1 MAKEYS
7 EELFEVLNKKLD
19 KHKSW
24 HKDQYNYYSGKWS
37 PSSLGIALNANL
49 DNKIQVNLD
58 FSRIEIDF
66 LANQLVFDAFDGDDW
81 NLLDYFE
88 ISGCDKIIKSAIKNS
103 MIGSCAFVSIS
114 PGSTELGE
122 PPVVFTPYTG
132 YEATGIF
139 NSRTGKLDV
148 GLAIESYDEDG
159 EPESFY
165 IFLPDGTYL
174 RDKEGNITK
183 LFESK
188 TGVQLVPFVYEQDLA
203 SRPFGR
209 ARTNVSQVNLA
220 GSAIRTLKRSEIS
233 SEFFASP
240 LRYIFTKI
248 DENSSSE
255 TGEDDLDVW
264 NSTIGQLLEYRT
276 SSEST
281 PEIGELTASSP
292 EPYIKQFNMF
302 VEQYAANA
310 GMNPQEFGV
319 SPSNG
324 ALSADAEAERSRKMK
339 NLISECKL
347 NYGYS
352 IKEMSIHA
360 AGVLGIEIVP
370 DMHRMR
376 ILWSQ
381 TVLDSD
387 LGKIGDALGKLFSA
401 VPELSETDY
410 AYEKLGISKRSRIDR
425 SGALPDEGSK
435 KRLMNLSDELKD
447 IISKN
452 ANDPENRISG
462 VSPSEGFE
470 V

>member
-1 MAKEYS
+1 MENEYS
-7 EELFEVLNKKLD
+7 AELFEKMSKKLD
-19 KHKSW
+19 KHSSW
-24 HKDQYNYYSGKWS
+24 HRDQYNYYSGKWS
-37 PSSLGIALNANL
+37 PSSLGIALNQNL

-66 LANQLVFDAFDGDDW
+66 LANQLVFDAFDGDEWD
-81 NLLDYFE
+81 LLDYFE
-88 ISGCDKIIKSAIKNS
+88 IAGCDKIVKSAIKNS

-114 PGSTELGE
+114 PGNPDHGE

-139 NSRTGKLDV
+139 NSRTGKLDA
-148 GLAIESYDEDG
+148 GMAIHDYDEDG
-159 EPESFY
+159 KPESFL

-174 RDKEGNITK
+174 KDKDGNITK
-183 LFESK
+183 SFDSS
-188 TGVQLVPFVYEQDLA
+188 TGVQLVPFVYDQDVA

-209 ARTNVSQVNLA
+209 ARTNLSQKNLA
-220 GSAIRTLKRSEIS
+220 GSAIRTLKRSELS

-248 DENSSSE
+248 DESGS
-255 TGEDDLDVW
+255 GEEDALDVW
-264 NSTIGQLLEYRT
+264 NSTIGQLLEYR
-276 SSEST
+276 SGSDET

-339 NLISECKL
+339 NLIAECKV
-347 NYGYS
+347 NYGIS
-352 IKEMSIHA
+352 IKELVIHA
-360 AGVLGIEIVP
+360 ASILGLEITP
-370 DMHRMR
+370 GMHRIR
-376 ILWSQ
+376 VLWVN

-387 LGKIGDALGKLFSA
+387 LGKIGDALGKLFTA
-401 VPELSETDY
+401 VPELAETDY

-425 SGALPDEGSK
+425 SGALPDDSK
-435 KRLMNLSDELKD
+435 KRLSNLSEELKE
-447 IISKN
+447 IINKN

-462 VSPSEGFE
+462 MSPSEGFE